1 MATMIQGRRVLRRVL
16 SSLVLAIGL
25 FAGIVGS
32 VSPAGAVMAHHPVAG
47 TYQAMGLL
55 ARDRPTNYY
64 DPGNF
69 WSGDALQL
77 AGHARLGAEI
87 RVHVPLP
94 MRQLTPRAEPV

>member
-1 MATMIQGRRVLRRVL
+1 
-16 SSLVLAIGL
+16 
-25 FAGIVGS
+25 
-32 VSPAGAVMAHHPVAG
+32 
-47 TYQAMGLL
+47 MGLL

-87 RVHVPLP
+87 RVFSGAMPAAHVQD
-94 MRQLTPRAEPV
+94 RG